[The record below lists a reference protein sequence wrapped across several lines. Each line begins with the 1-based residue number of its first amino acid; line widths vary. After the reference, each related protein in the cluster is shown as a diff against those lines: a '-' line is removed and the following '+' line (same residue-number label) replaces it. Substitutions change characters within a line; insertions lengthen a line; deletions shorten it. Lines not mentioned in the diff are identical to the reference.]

1 MYKLDEIVVEYPA
14 SRDGRA
20 IDKAF
25 LLDKVR
31 AYAAHYRHL
40 PKRSK
45 VILWHGDSLEFATRL
60 LALGQFDVDV
70 ILPPNC
76 QAQTLRDL
84 ANLSPFYS
92 GEVLEDLPSEMV
104 LIDEYSDE
112 HTHPEQLYWPC
123 AEVGAGELVFFTS
136 GSTGPAKA
144 IGKTWRAI
152 NTELATLES
161 TFTTNAEAEFVAM
174 VSHQH
179 IYGLLFKLLWPL
191 RYGHRFEVTTYQYPE
206 HLAKRVSGYNTWFM
220 VASPA
225 QLSRLTQ
232 DNVLIPVR
240 ERISKV
246 FSSGG
251 PLKDDDAMTLFAQLE
266 LGVTQVYGSTETGGI
281 GYRDVVSKELTPWQP
296 FSGVSVSQGVTSLL
310 LCSPLIEEP
319 QRALDDTGK
328 VLSDGCFV
336 LTGRADRTVKVA
348 EKRVNLAGMEQRLN
362 AHENVANCV
371 IVQLQS
377 GRLGALVELTHDA
390 NSATTNKETSSALKQ
405 WLSLEFE
412 AVCIPR
418 KWRYVSEL
426 PYNSQGKLVY
436 SELEQYFV

>member
-1 MYKLDEIVVEYPA
+1 MYKLNDIIAEFPA
-14 SRDGRA
+14 SRDGTV

-25 LLDKVR
+25 MLEKLRVYL
-31 AYAAHYRHL
+31 ANYREI

-45 VILWHGDSLEFATRL
+45 VILWHSDSLEFALRL
-60 LALGQFDVDV
+60 LALGQCDLDV

-76 QAQTLRDL
+76 QAQTLSNL
-84 ANLSPFYS
+84 AKMSSLYS
-92 GEVLEDLPSEMV
+92 GEFIEDLPQELT
-104 LIDEYSDE
+104 LIDSNCGVRVDS
-112 HTHPEQLYWPC
+112 PELLWPS
-123 AEVGAGELVFFTS
+123 EDSGAGDLIFFTS

-144 IGKTWRAI
+144 IRKSWHAI

-161 TFTTNAEAEFVAM
+161 TFTAVAEPEFVAM

-206 HLAKRVSGYNTWFM
+206 HLAKRMSGYSTWF
-220 VASPA
+220 VIASPA

-232 DNVLIPVR
+232 DNVLVNHSDNICK
-240 ERISKV
+240 I

-251 PLKDDDAMTLFAQLE
+251 PLKDEDALTLHNQLQV
-266 LGVTQVYGSTETGGI
+266 GITQVYGSTETGGI
-281 GYRDVVSKELTPWQP
+281 GYRDVVSKDLTPWQP
-296 FSGVSVSQGVTSLL
+296 FAQVSVTQGETSLL
-310 LCSPLIEEP
+310 LCSPLIDEP
-319 QRALDDTGK
+319 QRILDDMGK
-328 VLSDGCFV
+328 VLSNGCFI

-348 EKRVNLAGMEQRLN
+348 EKRVNLAGMEQRLS
-362 AHENVANCV
+362 AHEDVANCV

-377 GRLGALVELTHDA
+377 GRLGAMVELKDVQMPM
-390 NSATTNKETSSALKQ
+390 SSKTISTALKQ
-405 WLSLEFE
+405 WLSLEFD
-412 AVCIPR
+412 AVCLPR